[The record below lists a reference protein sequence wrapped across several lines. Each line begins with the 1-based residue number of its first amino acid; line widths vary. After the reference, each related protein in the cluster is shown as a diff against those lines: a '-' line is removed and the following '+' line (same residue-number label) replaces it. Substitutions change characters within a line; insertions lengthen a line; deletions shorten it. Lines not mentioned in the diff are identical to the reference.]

1 MRRKA
6 TPDADLVRQ
15 LRCDQEAICDLYD
28 RYAGRLVRFLG
39 GFAGT
44 EVGWDA
50 TQETFARLLERGT
63 RVHVAADGTIWPWLA
78 TTGRNLIRDWERRRR
93 VDDRARRRLGISTIH
108 ATDEELDAALA
119 RLDGKRHA
127 GELRDALVALPPA
140 QRDVVTEHIVNDVEY
155 AVLARR
161 TATSE
166 QTLRR
171 RVSRGLHAMRQR
183 LEGAQ
188 P

>member
-1 MRRKA
+1 VRHEA
-6 TPDADLVRQ
+6 TSDAELVRQ
-15 LRCDQEAICDLYD
+15 LRRDPDAICELYD

-50 TQETFARLLERGT
+50 TQETFARLLERRP
-63 RVHVAADGTIWPWLA
+63 RVRIAADGTIWPWLA
-78 TTGRNLIRDWERRRR
+78 TTGRNLIRDWERRKR
-93 VDDRARRRLGISTIH
+93 VDDRARRKLGISTIQ

-119 RLDGKRHA
+119 RLDAKRHA
-127 GELRDALVALPPA
+127 DELRDALVALPPA
-140 QRDVVTEHIVNDVEY
+140 QRDAVTEHIVNGVAY
-155 AVLARR
+155 AVLAGR
-161 TATSE
+161 TETSE

-171 RVSRGLHAMRQR
+171 RVSRGLQAMRQR